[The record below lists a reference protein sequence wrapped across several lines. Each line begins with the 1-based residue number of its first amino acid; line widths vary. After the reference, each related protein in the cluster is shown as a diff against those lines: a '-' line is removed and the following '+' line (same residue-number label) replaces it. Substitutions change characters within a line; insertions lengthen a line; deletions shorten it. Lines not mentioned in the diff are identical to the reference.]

1 MGDNAQVDYPFR
13 QRSGV
18 SDTLESNYGEDEDN
32 YSMVV
37 QPKSGCL
44 RDGCYTRGLNCTEQY
59 VITSLAL
66 LCIGAGVLGWDI
78 FCMYVTQV
86 TTNTSQE
93 FAMAILLLHSV
104 AFYQALLAFVYHTQK
119 RHGRSECLTSFAFIS
134 VVCNMISFILR
145 LGFEIAYIGYRPECI
160 QSG

>member
-1 MGDNAQVDYPFR
+1 MCSNDCGVGDNAQTDYPFR

-18 SDTLESNYGEDEDN
+18 SDSLESNYGDDENN

-37 QPKSGCL
+37 QPKGGCL
-44 RDGCYTRGLNCTEQY
+44 RGGCYTRGLTCTEQY

-78 FCMYVTQV
+78 FCMYVTQD

-93 FAMAILLLHSV
+93 FAMAILVKELVWCRVFLLNFH
-104 AFYQALLAFVYHTQK
+104 
-119 RHGRSECLTSFAFIS
+119 
-134 VVCNMISFILR
+134 
-145 LGFEIAYIGYRPECI
+145 
-160 QSG
+160 